1 MLFEWN
7 VQNMSAWWRR
17 IRTGTTVKPE
27 HETETSEEV
36 FDSDLELEED
46 EFGESPTLVT
56 VDDGRGGIK
65 HIRVSRPLEGQADS
79 EHSTCANSLNGRRE
93 SARSR
98 LGLGEMVR
106 REMAGKHFLSFE
118 PHHEKLR
125 KRIVSKKGHVNIGK
139 VKVSKR

>member
-1 MLFEWN
+1 MLFDCN
-7 VQNMSAWWRR
+7 LKKMSGWWRK
-17 IRTGTTVKPE
+17 IKTTSTVRPE
-27 HETETSEEV
+27 HDTETSEEV

-65 HIRVSRPLEGQADS
+65 HIRVRRPLEGQADS
-79 EHSTCANSLNGRRE
+79 EHSTCANSLNG
-93 SARSR
+93 RSR